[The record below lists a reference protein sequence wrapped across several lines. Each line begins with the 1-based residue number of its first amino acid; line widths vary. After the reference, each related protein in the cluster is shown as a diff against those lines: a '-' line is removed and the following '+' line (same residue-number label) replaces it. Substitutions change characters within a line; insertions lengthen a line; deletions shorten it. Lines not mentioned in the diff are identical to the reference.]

1 MMKVA
6 DLTLEFVPAQSERR
20 ALSQHSGGPGAM
32 CVQTMDIPA
41 AHCSKHKAVSKMKWK
56 MLRTRTTEDTFKMLH
71 KTVKSAAARRCVHK
85 GKPPTARPGKEGE
98 HRRAARGHSDG
109 AFTHRRPGAMAPG
122 NTTQYLM
129 ENVYA
134 DMSPPLGD
142 SFSPRSVYDTAVDV
156 YGESLSPTS
165 VSTALDSIY
174 DDYLAFQ
181 QRDFEEV
188 FGL

>member
-1 MMKVA
+1 MKVSGI
-6 DLTLEFVPAQSERR
+6 TLEFVPTQSVDAART
-20 ALSQHSGGPGAM
+20 LSEHFSGSREM
-32 CVQTMDIPA
+32 CVETMDSNST
-41 AHCSKHKAVSKMKWK
+41 HCSTKHKFVSKMKWK

-71 KTVKSAAARRCVHK
+71 KTVKTGHRCVHK
-85 GKPPTARPGKEGE
+85 GKPSTPRPGKGLRPVGEEEGG
-98 HRRAARGHSDG
+98 HRRA
-109 AFTHRRPGAMAPG
+109 MAPE
-122 NTTQYLM
+122 NTTQYRM
-129 ENVYA
+129 ARVYA
-134 DMSPPLGD
+134 DMSSPLGD